1 MAAQVDDCIAIDVVV
16 QCVRFED
23 VGQGSDSAL
32 PRFMGGTISTAAHA
46 PSRDTA
52 VVCFEEAPL
61 FSQRTTCVCGP
72 ESVLAVPPGLSL
84 TQACAAL
91 PALLRAAVALYFRVP
106 PETCRGGTILVL
118 DGETPSAFLSAQI
131 AARWGADNLLIH
143 FRRGGEQRHMCKA
156 AYASALRT
164 QKTRCTILGESPE
177 GTDIFEGVMRATG
190 GAGVDLIL
198 QLATDEG
205 EGTPSFEVLSQCL
218 GIHGHYCC
226 ARRFGLDSGELG
238 LLDAGVLE
246 LLRRKGA
253 SLHTLCDDAW
263 IGAPR
268 SRGRLLHVLAELMD
282 LLARGE
288 LVAPLVRE
296 EVVEGGP
303 TGLSQA
309 VSLAT
314 LGEAPYTVV
323 RLLK

>member
-1 MAAQVDDCIAIDVVV
+1 MAAHADDFVAIDVVV
-16 QCVRFED
+16 QCVRLED
-23 VGQGSDSAL
+23 SGHGNDSAL
-32 PRFMGGTISTAAHA
+32 PRFMGGTVSPTAHA
-46 PSRDTA
+46 TSRGTA

-84 TQACAAL
+84 TRACAAL

-106 PETCRGGTILVL
+106 PETCRGSTILVL
-118 DGETPSAFLSAQI
+118 DGETPASFLSVQI
-131 AARWGADNLLIH
+131 AARWGADNVLVH
-143 FRRGGEQRHMCKA
+143 CRRGGDTTACKT

-164 QKTRCTILGESPE
+164 QKARHTILGDSPE
-177 GTDIFEGVMRATG
+177 GTDIFKVVMLATG

-218 GIHGHYCC
+218 GIHGHICC

-296 EVVEGGP
+296 EVLEGGP
-303 TGLSQA
+303 TGLSQDA
-309 VSLAT
+309 SLTT
-314 LGEAPYTVV
+314 LGEAPHAVV